1 MSLDACAYVRTHTRA
16 GVAREG
22 FWGLSPLFTGL
33 NVILLRKSHSG
44 ATAPLISGSQNARI
58 SRPERY
64 GIRMVRN
71 PHIHDSPEPCNISSN
86 LNRLDWYR
94 YNCHIFS
101 LFLPLVNILCF
112 D

>member
-1 MSLDACAYVRTHTRA
+1 MSLDTCAYVRTHTRA

-33 NVILLRKSHSG
+33 IVILLRKSHSG
-44 ATAPLISGSQNARI
+44 ATAPLFCGSQSARKP
-58 SRPERY
+58 RPEIY
-64 GIRMVRN
+64 GSRMVRN
-71 PHIHDSPEPCNISSN
+71 PHRRDSPEPCNISSY
-86 LNRLDWYR
+86 LNRLGLYINNFR
-94 YNCHIFS
+94 IFF